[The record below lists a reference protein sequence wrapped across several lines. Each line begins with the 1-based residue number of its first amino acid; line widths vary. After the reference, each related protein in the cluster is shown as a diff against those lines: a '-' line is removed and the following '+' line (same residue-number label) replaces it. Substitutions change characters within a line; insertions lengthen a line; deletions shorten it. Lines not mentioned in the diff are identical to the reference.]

1 MGIKEYIME
10 KLGNTNKE
18 NHSKYYYDK
27 DRNIDINSK
36 KIKSFEEMEIPSY
49 YIGKKYK
56 IEARKVVSDFSLS
69 FNVGSAVTYLL
80 RHRNK
85 HKDPR
90 DCINK
95 AIKHLIYE
103 LEELNDE

>member
-1 MGIKEYIME
+1 MTKKQNDDHN
-10 KLGNTNKE
+10 KL
-18 NHSKYYYDK
+18 YYDI
-27 DRNIDINSK
+27 DRNIDPNANR
-36 KIKSFEEMEIPSY
+36 IKTFEEMEIPAY

-56 IEARKVVSDFSLS
+56 IEARKVVSDFNLS

-90 DCINK
+90 ECINK

-103 LEELNDE
+103 LEELNYE

>member
-1 MGIKEYIME
+1 MTKKQNDNHN
-10 KLGNTNKE
+10 KL
-18 NHSKYYYDK
+18 YYDR
-27 DRNIDINSK
+27 DRNIDPNANR
-36 KIKSFEEMEIPSY
+36 IKTFEEMEIPAY

-56 IEARKVVSDFSLS
+56 IEARKVVSDFDLS

-90 DCINK
+90 ECINK